1 MRHPQPRSV
10 PRTPTPDIE
19 VAVIGAG
26 LAGLGAAI
34 QLKDAGIP
42 FVILEKAG
50 EVGGTWKVNTY
61 PGVAVDVDSFNYSY
75 SFDRHFEWSRAY
87 APGAEVA
94 AYTEHLADAYALRQH
109 IRFHVEVLE
118 ASFDEQRHRWR
129 LSLCGGETMTCR
141 FLIHAPG
148 GLTQPKKPDLE
159 GLSSFRGKTMHTA
172 QWDASVSLSGKR
184 VAIIGTGS
192 SAVQVIPSIA
202 PKVAR
207 LEVFQRT
214 PVWVFP
220 KRDFA
225 ITPRM
230 RRLFRRVP
238 GSSEAVRIVKGLPA
252 LVAFRIGT
260 IYARQLPVIRRAT
273 ERYALSH
280 LEQQV
285 RDPGL
290 REALTPKYGFGCKR
304 PVVSNDYL
312 PTFNRQN
319 VSLVTDPIERIRPE
333 GIRTSDGK
341 LHEVDVLILAT
352 GFKVFESGN
361 TPPYPVHGLGGVEL
375 GRFWHENRYQA
386 YEACTLPQ
394 WPNTFI
400 LTAPYGL
407 GGSSYLAMIEAAT
420 RHAVRIIT
428 AARQR
433 GATYAAVSQAAHDK
447 YFLEIQRRMRDT
459 VFQSGA
465 CAGSNS
471 YYFDRHGDAVATRPH
486 LGAEIW
492 WRSRFSKIG
501 HSEFRNAPPPRSE
514 PLPAASR
521 KHNFIAPA
529 AAQMS

>member
-1 MRHPQPRSV
+1 MRHSPSPSA
-10 PRTPTPDIE
+10 PRTFAPDIE

-26 LAGLGAAI
+26 LAGLGAGKK
-34 QLKDAGIP
+34 LKDAGIP
-42 FVILEKAG
+42 FLILEKAG
-50 EVGGTWKVNTY
+50 EVGGTWKVNRY
-61 PGVAVDVDSFNYSY
+61 PGVTVDVYSFNYSY
-75 SFDRHFEWSRAY
+75 SFDRNFEWSRAY
-87 APGAEVA
+87 ARGAEVA
-94 AYTEHLADAYALRQH
+94 AYTEHLANAHGLRPH
-109 IRFHVEVLE
+109 IRFHTEVLE
-118 ASFDEQRHRWR
+118 ARFDEQRHEWR
-129 LSLCGGETMTCR
+129 LMLGGGETLTCR

-148 GLTQPKKPDLE
+148 GLTQPKKPDLV
-159 GLSSFRGKTMHTA
+159 GLAGFRGKTMHTA
-172 QWDASVSLSGKR
+172 RWDASVDLSGKR
-184 VAIIGTGS
+184 VAIIGTGA

-207 LEVFQRT
+207 LDVFQRT

-230 RRLFRRVP
+230 RTLFRRVP
-238 GSSEAVRIVKGLPA
+238 SSFEAVRIVVGLPS
-252 LVAFRIGT
+252 LVVFRIGT
-260 IYARQLPVIRRAT
+260 VYARQLPFIRSAT
-273 ERYALSH
+273 ERYARAYVKR
-280 LEQQV
+280 QV
-285 RDPGL
+285 RDPVL
-290 REALTPKYGFGCKR
+290 QEALTPKYGFGCKR

-312 PTFNRQN
+312 PTFNRRN
-319 VSLVTDPIERIRPE
+319 VSLVTDTIERITPD
-333 GIRTSDGK
+333 GVRTSDGK

-361 TPPYPVHGLGGVEL
+361 TPPYPVHGVGGLEL
-375 GRFWHENRYQA
+375 GRFWQENRYQA

-394 WPNTFI
+394 WPNSFI

-420 RHAVRIIT
+420 RHALRVIT
-428 AARQR
+428 AARHR
-433 GATYAAVSQAAHDK
+433 GATYAAVSQAAHDH
-447 YFLEIQRRMRDT
+447 YFLEVQRRMRDT

-501 HSEFRNAPPPRSE
+501 HYEFRNAPSPRTE
-514 PLPAASR
+514 PLAAAFR
-521 KHNFIAPA
+521 KHAIAPS